1 MNITLTSELE
11 QLIESQLETGKY
23 QSAEQVIGEAL
34 RLLETSNRRQA
45 ISQKVKDL
53 FDRTQAIPGVQDITE
68 EEIAAE
74 IEAYRRGE

>member
-1 MNITLTSELE
+1 MNLVLKVEIEK
-11 QLIESQLETGKY
+11 LIESQLNSGKY
-23 QSAEQVIGEAL
+23 KTSEEVLWEAL
-34 RLLETSNRRQA
+34 RLLEERNRREA

-53 FDRTQAIPGVQDITE
+53 FDRTQALPGVADITE

>member
-1 MNITLTSELE
+1 MNLVLKVEIEK
-11 QLIESQLETGKY
+11 LIESQLNSGKY
-23 QSAEQVIGEAL
+23 ETAEEVMWEAL
-34 RLLETSNRRQA
+34 RLLEERNRREA

-53 FDRTQAIPGVQDITE
+53 FDRTQALPGVADITE

>member
-1 MNITLTSELE
+1 MNLVLKVEIEK
-11 QLIESQLETGKY
+11 LIKSQLNSGKY
-23 QSAEQVIGEAL
+23 ETAEEVMWEAL
-34 RLLETSNRRQA
+34 RLLEERNRREA

-53 FDRTQAIPGVQDITE
+53 FDRTQALPGVADITE

>member
-1 MNITLTSELE
+1 MNLVLKVEIEK
-11 QLIESQLETGKY
+11 LIESQLNSGKY
-23 QSAEQVIGEAL
+23 ETAEEVLWEAL
-34 RLLETSNRRQA
+34 RLLEERNRREA

-53 FDRTQAIPGVQDITE
+53 FDRTQALPGVADITE